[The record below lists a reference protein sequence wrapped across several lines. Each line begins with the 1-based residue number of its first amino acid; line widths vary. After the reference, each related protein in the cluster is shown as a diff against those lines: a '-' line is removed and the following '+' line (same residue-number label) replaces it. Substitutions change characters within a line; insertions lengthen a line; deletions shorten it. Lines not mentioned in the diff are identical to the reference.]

1 MNRWCVPDF
10 EVEEDQQLIPSASSS
25 SGLHRPPNN
34 KPSKHGGDE
43 LVELL
48 WENGQLVNQNHK
60 SLRKKTHHYSNSKYP
75 YQSPQ
80 DDFGAAS
87 ISGRREFQDMGS
99 RLMEE
104 TGEGAAATGSQHL
117 FMEED
122 EMASWLHYP
131 LSPDDNSAFQ
141 PRFGADDN
149 NNNDSNLVYPA
160 QFGGDYTP
168 PQPPPPPQLPV
179 NRITQIIDDHRT
191 EHKLPAPAPPEH
203 KFSAAT
209 PPEHKFS
216 AATPPTPPEHK
227 FSAATPTPAPHR
239 PPIPT
244 PMSSSSSTKF
254 QNFGH
259 FSRHKV
265 LQSDESQPTA
275 SDKMRTGSAVLGSSC
290 ETPPMWASKSSDT
303 AVPEKDEAAVAS
315 EQMTT
320 RTSSSAGSGAGAE
333 PSTKMPTEDRKRK
346 ARETDE
352 QEYQSEDDKF
362 ESGDTK
368 KQARGSTS
376 ARRARAAEVHNLSE
390 RRRRDR
396 INEKMKALQELIP
409 RCNKSDKASM
419 LDEAIEYLK
428 SLQLQVQMMSMGC
441 GMVPMMFPPGVQQ
454 YMSPM
459 GMGMGIGMGMGMGM
473 DFGLNRPIMMPYTS
487 VLAPRHAHLGQIPP
501 VPGFHVPPPPANTK
515 LRPPIFPAD
524 PYQNYF
530 NSLHMQ
536 VPRHPDQNESMVQPC
551 TSKGVE
557 CDNNHKPG

>member
-10 EVEEDQQLIPSASSS
+10 EVEEDHHLIPSS

-131 LSPDDNSAFQ
+131 LSPDDNSAFR
-141 PRFGADDN
+141 PRFADDN
-149 NNNDSNLVYPA
+149 NNNNNHSNLVYPA

-168 PQPPPPPQLPV
+168 PQPPPQPPV
-179 NRITQIIDDHRT
+179 NRITQIIDDRPT
-191 EHKLPAPAPPEH
+191 EHKLPAP
-203 KFSAAT
+203 T

-227 FSAATPTPAPHR
+227 FSAATPAPAPHR

-244 PMSSSSSTKF
+244 PMSSSSSSKF
-254 QNFGH
+254 HNFGH

-265 LQSDESQPTA
+265 LQSDESQPTT

-362 ESGDTK
+362 ESVDTK

-459 GMGMGIGMGMGMGM
+459 GMGMGMGMGM
-473 DFGLNRPIMMPYTS
+473 DFGLNRPMMMPYAS
-487 VLAPRHAHLGQIPP
+487 VLAPRPAHLGQTPP
-501 VPGFHVPPPPANTK
+501 VPGFHVPPPPANTNNSP
-515 LRPPIFPAD
+515 RPPIFPAD

-551 TSKGVE
+551 PSKGAE
-557 CDNNHKPG
+557 GDNNHKPG